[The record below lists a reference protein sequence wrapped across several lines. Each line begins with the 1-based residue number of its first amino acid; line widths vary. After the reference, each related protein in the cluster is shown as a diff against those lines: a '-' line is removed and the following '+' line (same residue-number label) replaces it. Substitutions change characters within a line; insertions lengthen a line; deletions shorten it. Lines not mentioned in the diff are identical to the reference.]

1 MTSPGF
7 DAPPQKTGL
16 NGVIARQFAGV
27 RQFFS
32 DFVKR
37 SALRA
42 ELAEL
47 DRRGGLDAVL
57 EDIGITRPEMEKI
70 VGGHPISGRLLS
82 AMAKR
87 LGVDIEK
94 LNPRTRY
101 ELGRSCALCS
111 TRRRCRHW
119 LDEASVTSTEY
130 EEFCPNAALLDA
142 VRNRA
147 QQI

>member
-1 MTSPGF
+1 MTNPGY
-7 DAPPQKTGL
+7 DAPSQQAGL
-16 NGVIARQFAGV
+16 NGVMARQLAGV

-32 DFVKR
+32 DYMKR

-42 ELAEL
+42 ELADL

-70 VGGHPISGRLLS
+70 VGGHPVSGRLLAS
-82 AMAKR
+82 MAKR
-87 LGVDIEK
+87 LGVDLEK

-101 ELGRSCALCS
+101 ELGRSCSLCS
-111 TRRRCRHW
+111 SHRHCRHW
-119 LDEASVTSTEY
+119 LDEAGATSTDY